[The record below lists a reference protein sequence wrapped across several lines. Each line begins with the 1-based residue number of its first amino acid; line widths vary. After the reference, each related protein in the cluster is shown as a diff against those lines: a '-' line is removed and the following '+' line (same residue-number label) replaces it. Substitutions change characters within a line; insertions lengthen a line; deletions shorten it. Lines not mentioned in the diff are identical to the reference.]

1 MENLSQ
7 KLLSLPNA
15 AGVYQYIDSSG
26 RVLYIGKAKSLK
38 KRVKSYF
45 SLSQTLQSNTPIP
58 NPKVSLRIA
67 SMVRQVANIEI
78 LLVNSEQDALIL
90 ENSLIKQLKP
100 KYNVLLRDDKTYPY
114 IAFDFGLDFP
124 TPTITRNI
132 TQTKSTTKNTSYFG
146 PFTSGA
152 KEIINSLLEIY
163 PLVQKTS
170 CVREKKACLFYQIG
184 RCSAPCEAKISKEAY
199 ANILDEA
206 ISLLKSPHKLLAK
219 LKEKMLSLAES
230 RRYEEAG
237 VYRDRIKKLQ
247 NLQSFSAL
255 DLAKDVNVDVL
266 YFYIDSFSES
276 NFCEGNFSESNS
288 SLDSHCIDFADFE
301 GSQAREPSSPPK
313 STKNSTSTT
322 ANTRIVAESGVDFSE
337 NNNPPSLAEGARGRV
352 KSTLE
357 STPKSSLDSNTE
369 SSLRASDSDRGTSPQ
384 LQSSDLARKRE
395 WAQLRKQNPFFNN
408 NKIDCHANADAFA
421 RNDKI
426 DSPSQNYQNLAEG
439 ATKDKNNPPSLAEG
453 ARGWVESTLESS
465 QEINTES
472 SLRADLKNP
481 RGNPNFPLPCGGG
494 LGGWVKSSD
503 IPSLQADLQNPQT
516 TICHTE
522 GVQATEVSQS
532 QLKNRDISGLSPQYD
547 KKIID
552 KTIDCHE
559 FATFDKVAN
568 SRNDEI
574 DSPSP
579 NYQNVAEGAT
589 NDKNNPP
596 SLAEG
601 VRGRVDFS
609 VESSLRASDSERGNP
624 LFNNSKIDC
633 HAKSSDFARNDGD
646 TYHTEGEARNIPKTK
661 CLHNDILQSNKID
674 CQEFATFDKT
684 PNSSNEGIKHIT
696 EPCQSTNQNP
706 SKNPKSQKAI
716 LLSLFVRGGKIIS
729 IQHEIIS
736 LNQSQM
742 SQNQPKQAQSEI
754 YAQIYTQAILNQYS
768 SKLPIIPSEILLP
781 SVDGLPCALLS
792 DFLYSTQG
800 RKIALNAPQIGTKAK
815 ILSLAKQNAKEILGL
830 HCAKL
835 DKENEIL
842 ERLALSLELE
852 SSPSRIEVF
861 DTSHHSGRD
870 CVGAMIVYEN
880 GEFVK
885 SAYRRYKLSGSDEY
899 SQMREMLVRRA
910 KDFASTPPPNLW
922 LIDGGKPQITLAKEI
937 LESCGLNGAI
947 DIVGIAKQ
955 KRLSS
960 LKSVDFATNS
970 QTNSQADFIDFAN
983 KDFAKSINKTS
994 KTSIESL
1001 TLKSKSSKYANR
1013 AKGAASDILYT
1024 LSNTFAFSPS
1034 DEKLQFLQ
1042 KLRDEAHRFAI
1053 AFHREKKKSS
1063 ALEASVLKK
1072 RNLSQAQIKR
1082 LLSLIGSFKDIQNLS
1097 DDEIK
1102 NLLKS
1107 KHTAKKSN

>member
-124 TPTITRNI
+124 TPAITRNI

-163 PLVQKTS
+163 PLVQKIS
-170 CVREKKACLFYQIG
+170 CAREKKACLFYQIG

-199 ANILDEA
+199 ANIVDEA

-219 LKEKMLSLAES
+219 LKEKMLSLSES

-266 YFYIDSFSES
+266 YFYIDSFGDG
-276 NFCEGNFSESNS
+276 NFCEDNFSESNS
-288 SLDSHCIDFADFE
+288 SLGSHCIDFADFE
-301 GSQAREPSSPPK
+301 GSQEREPSAPTK
-313 STKNSTSTT
+313 STKNFTSTT
-322 ANTRIVAESGVDFSE
+322 APNGLRAERVKNTRIVGENSGVDSSE
-337 NNNPPSLAEGARGRV
+337 KNNSPSLAEGVRGRV
-352 KSTLE
+352 DFS
-357 STPKSSLDSNTE
+357 
-369 SSLRASDSDRGTSPQ
+369 
-384 LQSSDLARKRE
+384 
-395 WAQLRKQNPFFNN
+395 
-408 NKIDCHANADAFA
+408 
-421 RNDKI
+421 
-426 DSPSQNYQNLAEG
+426 
-439 ATKDKNNPPSLAEG
+439 
-453 ARGWVESTLESS
+453 VES
-465 QEINTES
+465 
-472 SLRADLKNP
+472 
-481 RGNPNFPLPCGGG
+481 
-494 LGGWVKSSD
+494 
-503 IPSLQADLQNPQT
+503 SLQADLQNPQT
-516 TICHTE
+516 KICHTE
-522 GVQATEVSQS
+522 GAQASEVSQS

-547 KKIID
+547 KRIID
-552 KTIDCHE
+552 KT
-559 FATFDKVAN
+559 
-568 SRNDEI
+568 
-574 DSPSP
+574 
-579 NYQNVAEGAT
+579 
-589 NDKNNPP
+589 
-596 SLAEG
+596 
-601 VRGRVDFS
+601 
-609 VESSLRASDSERGNP
+609 
-624 LFNNSKIDC
+624 IDC

-646 TYHTEGEARNIPKTK
+646 TYHTEGEARSIPKTK
-661 CLHNDILQSNKID
+661 SLHNDALQSNAIYRHKI
-674 CQEFATFDKT
+674 ATFDKA
-684 PNSSNEGIKHIT
+684 PNSSNDGIKHIT
-696 EPCQSTNQNP
+696 ESCQSTNQNP
-706 SKNPKSQKAI
+706 PKNPKSQKAI

-736 LNQSQM
+736 LNQSQIP
-742 SQNQPKQAQSEI
+742 QNQPKQAQSEI

-781 SVDGLPCALLS
+781 SVEGLPCALLS

-910 KDFASTPPPNLW
+910 KDFASSPPPNLW
-922 LIDGGKPQITLAKEI
+922 LIDGGKPQIALAKEI

-970 QTNSQADFIDFAN
+970 QKNSQTDFIDFAN

-1107 KHTAKKSN
+1107 KCTAQKSN

>member
-1 MENLSQ
+1 MTTIQNLTNQKLRMENLSQ
-7 KLLSLPNA
+7 KLLSLPNT

-45 SLSQTLQSNTPIP
+45 SLAQTLQSNTPIP

-124 TPTITRNI
+124 MPTITRNI
-132 TQTKSTTKNTSYFG
+132 NQTKSTTKNTSYFG

-152 KEIINSLLEIY
+152 KEIINSLLELY
-163 PLVQKTS
+163 PLVQKSS

-184 RCSAPCEAKISKEAY
+184 RCSAPCEGKISKESY
-199 ANILDEA
+199 ANIIDDT

-266 YFYIDSFSES
+266 YLYMDSFSE
-276 NFCEGNFSESNS
+276 GNS
-288 SLDSHCIDFADFE
+288 SLGSHCRDFVDFE
-301 GSQAREPSSPPK
+301 GSQATQPSSPPK

-322 ANTRIVAESGVDFSE
+322 APNGLRAKRSKNTRIVVENGGSDCLIASE
-337 NNNPPSLAEGARGRV
+337 QGKRGNPQKTDNINSPSPNCQNVAGGTINDKKNSPSLAEGARGRV
-352 KSTLE
+352 KS
-357 STPKSSLDSNTE
+357 
-369 SSLRASDSDRGTSPQ
+369 SD
-384 LQSSDLARKRE
+384 
-395 WAQLRKQNPFFNN
+395 N
-408 NKIDCHANADAFA
+408 
-421 RNDKI
+421 
-426 DSPSQNYQNLAEG
+426 
-439 ATKDKNNPPSLAEG
+439 PSLLGLPKA
-453 ARGWVESTLESS
+453 S
-465 QEINTES
+465 
-472 SLRADLKNP
+472 
-481 RGNPNFPLPCGGG
+481 RGNP
-494 LGGWVKSSD
+494 
-503 IPSLQADLQNPQT
+503 QT
-516 TICHTE
+516 KIFHID
-522 GVQATEVSQS
+522 GAQKNEVSKS
-532 QLKNRDISGLSPQYD
+532 QLKNRDILL
-547 KKIID
+547 
-552 KTIDCHE
+552 TL
-559 FATFDKVAN
+559 N
-568 SRNDEI
+568 M
-574 DSPSP
+574 
-579 NYQNVAEGAT
+579 T
-589 NDKNNPP
+589 NNAQCAKSDKNG
-596 SLAEG
+596 A
-601 VRGRVDFS
+601 
-609 VESSLRASDSERGNP
+609 
-624 LFNNSKIDC
+624 KIDC
-633 HAKSSDFARNDGD
+633 HAQQVRLAMTELANDCYEFAIFDKN
-646 TYHTEGEARNIPKTK
+646 ANF
-661 CLHNDILQSNKID
+661 HNDD
-674 CQEFATFDKT
+674 
-684 PNSSNEGIKHIT
+684 IKHT
-696 EPCQSTNQNP
+696 TKPCNNANQNP
-706 SKNPKSQKAI
+706 QTQKAI

-736 LNQSQM
+736 LNQSQIA
-742 SQNQPKQAQSEI
+742 QNQPKESQSEI

-781 SVDGLPCALLS
+781 SIEGLPCEVLS

-800 RKIALNAPQIGTKAK
+800 RKIAINAPQIGTKAK

-835 DKENEIL
+835 DKENALL
-842 ERLALSLELE
+842 ERLALNLELE

-861 DTSHHSGRD
+861 DTSHHSGKD

-922 LIDGGKPQITLAKEI
+922 LIDGGKPQIALAKEV

-960 LKSVDFATNS
+960 LSNVDFAPSS
-970 QTNSQADFIDFAN
+970 QTDFV
-983 KDFAKSINKTS
+983 DFAKSTNKTAT
-994 KTSIESL
+994 KSIQNL

-1053 AFHREKKKSS
+1053 TFHREKKKTS
-1063 ALEASVLKK
+1063 ALEANALKK

-1082 LLSLIGSFKDIQNLS
+1082 LLSLVGSFKDIQNLS
-1097 DDEIK
+1097 DEEIK

-1107 KHTAKKSN
+1107 KRTAQKSD